1 MKGEKM
7 KTFFVI
13 QISLL
18 LAFPLYAQ
26 YNSSLGKVDTVTMG
40 EYDDANPVLIH
51 GTFDHGYSRSYQ
63 WLLFGRNTQSSSEI
77 VGKKFLTDD
86 ALWDTSVVVISSSNI
101 PASQRNPDISGISY
115 PQNNFS
121 RLAAWERKENN
132 VWNIYCSRFMD
143 NDSTWMPSQPL
154 TQDIV
159 DNTNAQIRP
168 LTDSSFIVVW
178 KRKSVLL
185 YSIVN
190 SVTFSV
196 PETIAVGTFDS
207 LEFDIL
213 SRYGSGNLVWT
224 SRDTTNKNIM
234 IFRSFETY
242 PSFTLTAPETLFI
255 SQSAFNPRFTL
266 SFYGDKS
273 VFFETFVNGNREIMM
288 WKEYYPQEQRIENI
302 SNDSLADD
310 RNPRAFSNP
319 VVTKRGSVNK
329 KSNFPYY
336 GILTMEKYTNTDS
349 MLIFFG
355 GYYLADT
362 VKSAGYNRNACI
374 GSDMFINVGKLSVLT
389 VWESNRSGHSHIFS
403 RLVRLPMDG
412 VEPPIISLRSFTLE
426 QNYPNPFNPT
436 TNFRFTIAHSE
447 LVSLKVFDLLGRE
460 VTTIVNEPLTPGDYL
475 KQWNASNIATGI
487 YFYRLKTDSFTKTK
501 KLILLR

>member
-1 MKGEKM
+1 M

-26 YNSSLGKVDTVTMG
+26 DNSSLGKVDTVTMG

-51 GTFDHGYSRSYQ
+51 GTFSFGYSQPYQ
-63 WLLFGRNTQSSSEI
+63 WLLFGRNTESSSEI
-77 VGKKFLTDD
+77 VGKKFLLGD
-86 ALWDTSVVVISSSNI
+86 ALWDSSVVSISSSHI
-101 PASQRNPDISGISY
+101 PMSQRNPDISEISFSR
-115 PQNNFS
+115 NNFS
-121 RLAAWERKENN
+121 HTFQFAAWEQRENS
-132 VWNIYCSRFMD
+132 VWNIYYSRFMD
-143 NDSTWMPSQPL
+143 NDSVWVPSQPL
-154 TQDIV
+154 TQDTV

-168 LTDSSFIVVW
+168 LSDSSFIVVW
-178 KRKSVLL
+178 KRKSALL

-207 LEFDIL
+207 LEFDIF

-224 SRDTTNKNIM
+224 SRDTTDKNIM

-266 SFYGDKS
+266 LFYGDKS
-273 VFFETFVNGNREIMM
+273 VFFETLVNGNREIMM
-288 WKEYYPQEQRIENI
+288 WKEYYPQDQRIENI

-319 VVTKRGSVNK
+319 VVTKRGVVNK
-329 KSNFPYY
+329 KSYFSYY

-349 MLIFFG
+349 MLIFSE

-362 VKSAGYNRNACI
+362 VKSVGYNRNACI
-374 GSDMFINVGKLSVLT
+374 GTDMFVTNGKLSVLT
-389 VWESNRSGHSHIFS
+389 VWESNRSGHSHIYS

-412 VEPPIISLRSFTLE
+412 VEPPIISLCSCTLE

-436 TNFRFTIAHSE
+436 TNFRFAIAHSE
-447 LVSLKVFDLLGRE
+447 FVSLKVFDLLGRE
-460 VTTIVNEPLTPGDYL
+460 VTTIVNEPLTPGVYL
-475 KQWNASNIATGI
+475 RQWNASNLSSGI
-487 YFYRLKTDSFTKTK
+487 YFYRLQAGSFTETK
-501 KLILLR
+501 KLVLLR

>member
-1 MKGEKM
+1 MKPI
-7 KTFFVI
+7 FVI
-13 QISLL
+13 LISLL
-18 LAFPLYAQ
+18 FAFPLCAQ
-26 YNSSLGKVDTVTMG
+26 YNSSLGKVDSVTMG
-40 EYDDANPVLIH
+40 ECDDVNPILIH
-51 GTFDHGYSRSYQ
+51 GTFDHGYSRPYQ
-63 WLLFGRNTQSSSEI
+63 WLLFRRNTQSSSEI

-132 VWNIYCSRFMD
+132 VWNIYYSRFMD

-154 TQDIV
+154 TQDLI
-159 DNTNAQIRP
+159 DNTDIQIRP

-196 PETIAVGTFDS
+196 PETIAVGSFDS
-207 LEFDIL
+207 LEFDIF

-224 SRDTTNKNIM
+224 SRDTTDKSIM
-234 IFRSFETY
+234 IFRSFDTY

-266 SFYGDKS
+266 LFYGDKS
-273 VFFETFVNGNREIMM
+273 VFFETLVNGNREIMM
-288 WKEYYPQEQRIENI
+288 WKEYYPQDQRIENI
-302 SNDSLADD
+302 SNDLLADD

-319 VVTKRGSVNK
+319 VVTKRGVVNK
-329 KSNFPYY
+329 KSYFSYY

-349 MLIFFG
+349 MLIFSVDN
-355 GYYLADT
+355 YLTDT

-374 GSDMFINVGKLSVLT
+374 GTDMFVTNGILSVLT
-389 VWESNRSGHSHIFS
+389 VWESNRSGHSHIYS

-412 VEPPIISLRSFTLE
+412 VEPPIISLRSFILE

-447 LVSLKVFDLLGRE
+447 FVSLKVFDLLGRE
-460 VTTIVNEPLTPGDYL
+460 VTTIVNEPLSPGVYL
-475 KQWNASNIATGI
+475 RQWNASNLSSGI
-487 YFYRLKTDSFTKTK
+487 YFYRLQAGSFTETK
-501 KLILLR
+501 KLVLLR